1 MAVRQEIRMENDP
14 KHHQQQDHPHAT
26 PVTELGSNVIVISRR
41 SFFGALL
48 GIGGVAMSALL
59 AIPVLRYVLYPLYAN
74 DTLSKWSKIGLV
86 DSLPAAGSPPV
97 MKRITFRKIDG
108 WRETVTT
115 ESVYVERTANGKLR
129 VLSSICPHLGC
140 TVQWRASKG
149 DFLCP
154 CHGSVY
160 SQQGKLMK
168 GPARRGMDPLPTKQ
182 EEGEL
187 LVHFEFFRE
196 DVPYR
201 EVVS

>member
-1 MAVRQEIRMENDP
+1 MATDQEHD
-14 KHHQQQDHPHAT
+14 HHQEHHHTA
-26 PVTELGSNVIVISRR
+26 PVRELGSDVIVISRR

-48 GIGGVAMSALL
+48 GVGGIAMSALL
-59 AIPVLRYVLYPLYAN
+59 AVPVLRYVLYPLYAN
-74 DTLSKWSKIGLV
+74 DALSKWSKVGLV
-86 DSLPAAGSPPV
+86 DSLPAVGSPPV
-97 MKRITFRKIDG
+97 RKEITFRKLDG

-115 ESVYVERTANGKLR
+115 ESVYVERTSDGKIR

-149 DFLCP
+149 EFLCP
-154 CHGSVY
+154 CHGSVFNAE
-160 SQQGKLMK
+160 GKHVA

-182 EEGEL
+182 DQGDL
-187 LVHFEFFRE
+187 QVHFEFFRE

>member
-1 MAVRQEIRMENDP
+1 MEQHHPAPVR
-14 KHHQQQDHPHAT
+14 
-26 PVTELGSNVIVISRR
+26 ELDSNVIVISRR

-48 GIGGVAMSALL
+48 GVGGVAMSALL

-74 DTLSKWSKIGLV
+74 SALSKWSKVGIV
-86 DSLPAAGSPPV
+86 DSLPPQGSGPV
-97 MKRITFRKIDG
+97 LKQITFRRLDG

-115 ESVYVERTANGKLR
+115 ESVYVERTQDGKIR

-140 TVQWRASKG
+140 TVQWRAAKG
-149 DFLCP
+149 DFVCP

-160 SQQGKLMK
+160 GEDGKLVK
-168 GPARRGMDPLPTKQ
+168 GPARRGMDPLPTEQK
-182 EEGEL
+182 EGEL

>member
-1 MAVRQEIRMENDP
+1 MEHGHPAPVR
-14 KHHQQQDHPHAT
+14 
-26 PVTELGSNVIVISRR
+26 ELDGNVIVISRR

-48 GIGGVAMSALL
+48 GVGGVAMSALL
-59 AIPVLRYVLYPLYAN
+59 SVPVLRYVLYPLYSN
-74 DTLSKWSKIGLV
+74 STLSKWSKIGLV

-97 MKRITFRKIDG
+97 KKEITFRKLDG

-115 ESVYVERTANGKLR
+115 ESVYVERKADGTIR
-129 VLSSICPHLGC
+129 VLSAICPHLGC

-154 CHGSVY
+154 CHGSVFN
-160 SQQGKLMK
+160 QDGKHVS

-182 EEGEL
+182 DQGDL

-196 DVPYR
+196 DVPNR